1 MVKCASLLIF
11 CLPCH
16 AVSTCPA
23 TLWGPWAWGL
33 GVIQPAVA
41 NTGMPSEATTV
52 LGCRTLHASTTR
64 QWFASLA
71 RCCSRQEPEGFTAHT
86 SFCYRCY
93 GFDSLEYQINIL
105 CVTVPPAGQLA
116 FDSTLPAVRVA
127 VLEGL
132 LLLVD
137 NQHAQPVLKVGGGWG
152 DACLPA
158 CLNKNVTLLPESR
171 STMPL

>member
-1 MVKCASLLIF
+1 
-11 CLPCH
+11 
-16 AVSTCPA
+16 
-23 TLWGPWAWGL
+23 
-33 GVIQPAVA
+33 
-41 NTGMPSEATTV
+41 
-52 LGCRTLHASTTR
+52 
-64 QWFASLA
+64 
-71 RCCSRQEPEGFTAHT
+71 
-86 SFCYRCY
+86 
-93 GFDSLEYQINIL
+93 
-105 CVTVPPAGQLA
+105 
-116 FDSTLPAVRVA
+116 